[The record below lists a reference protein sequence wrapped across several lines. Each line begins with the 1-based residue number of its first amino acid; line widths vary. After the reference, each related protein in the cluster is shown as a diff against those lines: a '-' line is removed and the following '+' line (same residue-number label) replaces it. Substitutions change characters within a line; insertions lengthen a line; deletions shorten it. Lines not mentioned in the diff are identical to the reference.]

1 MSVKETVRYESSTK
15 ASPLFCSVMI
25 PEGVDKLIPEEEP
38 CPGPSSGLS
47 VVLSYVCDETMYFVL
62 M

>member
-1 MSVKETVRYESSTK
+1 
-15 ASPLFCSVMI
+15 MI